1 MKSTAVVLTPHST
14 RYMGQ
19 LVKHFA
25 HRLPTELD
33 GDSGRIDFP
42 IGACTVTAG
51 PALILTCDAEP
62 ANMAQLQ
69 DVVARHLVRFAFR
82 ENELAVAWSE
92 AGA

>member
-1 MKSTAVVLTPHST
+1 MKSTAVVLTPHSA

-25 HRLPTELD
+25 HKLPTALE

-42 IGACTVTAG
+42 IGTCTVTAG
-51 PALILTCDAEP
+51 PALILTCEAQPQD
-62 ANMAQLQ
+62 MAQLQ

-82 ENELAVAWSE
+82 ENELAVSWTE